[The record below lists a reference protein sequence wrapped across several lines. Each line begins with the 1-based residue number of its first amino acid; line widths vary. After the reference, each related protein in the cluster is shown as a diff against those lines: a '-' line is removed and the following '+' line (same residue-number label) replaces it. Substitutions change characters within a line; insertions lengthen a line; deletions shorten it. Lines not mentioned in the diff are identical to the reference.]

1 MILQDQVFLVT
12 GAAGGLA
19 ASVTQV
25 FQSQGARLALTGHNS
40 AKLEA
45 RARALGVP
53 SWPAELTDPEQVQGV
68 VNRVTSELGQLDGV
82 LHLAGGFAAGPL
94 AEADHRTYQQLFA
107 RNVESL
113 FVVMRGTLPLMLK
126 QGHGFFAGVSA
137 GHGYRGEAA
146 GAGIYAGSKSA
157 VSALL
162 RSAAL
167 ETAPQGVR
175 VAVLYPMGTID
186 TESNRRSMP
195 NADFS
200 RWIDP
205 KSLAEALL
213 FAATR
218 PPNGRVVEIPIY
230 P

>member
-1 MILQDQVFLVT
+1 LLLHDQVFLVT
-12 GAAGGLA
+12 GAAGDLA
-19 ASVTQV
+19 ASVIQV
-25 FQSQGARLALTGHNS
+25 FQAQGARLALTGHS
-40 AKLEA
+40 PAELET
-45 RARALGVP
+45 RARAWGVP
-53 SWPAELTDPEQVQGV
+53 GWPAELTDPEQVNGL
-68 VNRVTSELGQLDGV
+68 VNQVIAELGQLDGV

-94 AEADHRTYQQLFA
+94 AEADQRTYQQLFQ

-113 FVVMRGTLPLMLK
+113 FVVMRATLPLMLK
-126 QGHGFFAGVSA
+126 QGHGFLAGVSA

-146 GAGIYAGSKSA
+146 GAGIYAAAKSA

-167 ETAPQGVR
+167 EAAPQGVR

-186 TESNRRSMP
+186 TEGNRRAMP

-200 RWIDP
+200 HWIDP

-218 PPNGRVVEIPIY
+218 PTNGRVVEIPIY